1 MNGRVYFGEK
11 GTTLSKSQM
20 PGFDYRTKTVQNEAD
35 DAIRG
40 NMASTPLN
48 QAYFSPANV
57 QIVQN
62 LLRREVYDRSDGKYL
77 IDEQSVDELLIVM
90 RAMYLQ
96 YGKNQPDD
104 IPGQISDLNRTVAD
118 WSVPK
123 IIAEC
128 SMHETYLYDI
138 QHMPVPLQQ
147 PVKLTNKGT
156 KSGTFDRFF

>member
-1 MNGRVYFGEK
+1 MNGRVYFGEG
-11 GTTLSKSQM
+11 GTTLNKTQV
-20 PGFDYRTKTVQNEAD
+20 PGFDYRKTTVATEAD

-40 NMASTPLN
+40 NMTATPLN

-62 LLRREVYDRSDGKYL
+62 RLRREVYERSAGKYL

-96 YGKNQPDD
+96 YGRNHPDD
-104 IPGQISDLNRTVAD
+104 IPGQIDELNRIVAD